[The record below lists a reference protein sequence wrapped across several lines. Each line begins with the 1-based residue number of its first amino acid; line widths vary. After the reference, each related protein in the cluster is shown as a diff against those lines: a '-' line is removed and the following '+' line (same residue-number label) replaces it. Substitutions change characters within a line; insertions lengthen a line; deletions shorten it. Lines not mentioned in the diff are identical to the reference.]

1 MMAEDK
7 KWWEWLEEAEIKVVI
22 NVDTAIRIGEFKL
35 AKVEPQM
42 EIELHYSEYTLEK
55 LLEKLEIYEAGIEWN
70 EKQYKLKTLIFRF
83 EKEEP

>member
-1 MMAEDK
+1 
-7 KWWEWLEEAEIKVVI
+7 
-22 NVDTAIRIGEFKL
+22 
-35 AKVEPQM
+35 M